1 MPETLAPP
9 LSPAPH
15 AFSSAA
21 YWEQRYRSGG
31 HSGAGSYGRLAGFK
45 ATVLNRLVRDNGIST
60 AMEFGCG
67 DGNQLAMLEVADYV
81 GLDVSSAAIA
91 ACRARFAGRQ
101 GRTFRLMHERD
112 GLVAA
117 ELTLSLDV
125 IYHLVEDEVFAA
137 YMQALFDHSWRYVV
151 VYASD
156 VDQGWASPHVRHRR
170 FTSHVA
176 RHFPE
181 WRLAAVLPNLYP
193 YDPLQPDETS
203 FAAFHIYAQP
213 HEALRLAIPGRAD

>member
-9 LSPAPH
+9 LSPAQH
-15 AFSSAA
+15 GFSSAA

-67 DGNQLAMLEVADYV
+67 DGNQLAMLEVSDYV
-81 GLDVSSAAIA
+81 GLDVSPAAIA
-91 ACRARFAGRQ
+91 TCLARFAGRQ
-101 GRTFRLMHERD
+101 GRTFRLMQERD
-112 GLVAA
+112 GLAAA

-151 VYASD
+151 VYARD

-213 HEALRLAIPGRAD
+213 HEALRLAIPGRED